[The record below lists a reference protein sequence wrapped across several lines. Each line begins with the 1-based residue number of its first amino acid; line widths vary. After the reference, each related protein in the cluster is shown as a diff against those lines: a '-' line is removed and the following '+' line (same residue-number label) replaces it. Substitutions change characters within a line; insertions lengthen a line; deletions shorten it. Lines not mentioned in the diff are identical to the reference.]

1 MRAQRQWV
9 GILALAF
16 ALATT
21 SRAAELKVRVNDD
34 HGHPV
39 ADAVVTLLPQ
49 NATPGG
55 ASVPRPASASSTKII
70 DQKDEMF
77 IPYIEIFRPG
87 DKVLFRNSD
96 QTRHH
101 VYSFSPVKSFEF
113 VLVPGESSKPLELD
127 QTGVVAVGCNI
138 HDMMIT
144 YLYISDAPWIA
155 RSGADGRVSLRDVP
169 AGAWNVRVW
178 HPRLRPG
185 RPDLA
190 QSATIVTATESKD
203 LTFALSLLPDSRRE
217 FDREHTRY

>member
-9 GILALAF
+9 CILAFTLAF
-16 ALATT
+16 AATAG
-21 SRAAELKVRVNDD
+21 AAELKVQVNDD

-49 NATPGG
+49 NLAQNRAPE
-55 ASVPRPASASSTKII
+55 PRSASTTKII

-113 VLVPGESSKPLELD
+113 VMAPGESSKPLELD

-155 RSGADGRVSLRDVP
+155 RSGADGRVDLRDVP

-185 RPDLA
+185 KPDLA
-190 QSATIVTATESKD
+190 QSATIVTAAESKT